1 MSERIRFEQSK
12 FPTAIREL
20 GIWKSHSQKWSAMS
34 PNRVTVGAAVQ
45 SSVMS
50 EKTRV
55 MFLGVQVEYNG
66 YKVKCSWFRTREEN
80 YCYAWRTLRCLVRV
94 EAEPT
99 VSYFKEY

>member
-1 MSERIRFEQSK
+1 M
-12 FPTAIREL
+12 
-20 GIWKSHSQKWSAMS
+20 H
-34 PNRVTVGAAVQ
+34 
-45 SSVMS
+45 
-50 EKTRV
+50 

-66 YKVKCSWFRTREEN
+66 YKVRCSWFRTREEN